1 MKNGVPMS
9 SLKPFRIDDDFNF
22 FLLDQRL
29 LPYKEVWVSIKSYQ
43 EMATAIKDM
52 IVRGAPAIGIAAA
65 FGYAMGFRDSG
76 NSDRCMEDIK
86 NTLAATRPTAVNLF
100 WALERMSALYSS
112 KSDFKTL
119 WNEALSIALEDDAA
133 CKSMGKFGAEHITG
147 TKLRILTHCNAG
159 ALATG
164 GWGTA
169 LGVIRELH
177 AQGRLDVV
185 YSDETRP
192 RQQGSR
198 LTVWEL
204 KQDGI
209 NVEMITDTMAGHMM
223 KSGLIDCA
231 ITGADRIASN
241 GDSANKIGTYQVAV
255 CAHYNKIPFYIAAP
269 VSTIDFSIPDG
280 SFIKIEERD
289 ESEVTHINGEI
300 QTAEGVKARN
310 FGFDVTENNLIS
322 AIFTEKG
329 TLLPPFNQAILSLR

>member
-1 MKNGVPMS
+1 MN
-9 SLKPFRIDDDFNF
+9 SLKPFRIDNDFKF

-29 LPYKEVWVSIKSYQ
+29 LPYKEVWVLIDNYQ
-43 EMATAIKDM
+43 EMAAAIKDM

-65 FGYAMGFRDSG
+65 FGYAMGFRDSENSPDG
-76 NSDRCMEDIK
+76 NIYMKDVK
-86 NTLAATRPTAVNLF
+86 KTLAATRPTAVNLF
-100 WALERMSALYSS
+100 WALERMSTLYSTGT
-112 KSDFKTL
+112 DFKTL
-119 WNEALSIALEDDAA
+119 WNEAFSIALEDEVA
-133 CKSMGKFGAEHITG
+133 CKTMGKFGADHITG
-147 TKLRILTHCNAG
+147 TKLRVLTHCNAG

-198 LTVWEL
+198 LTAWEL
-204 KQDGI
+204 KRDGI
-209 NVEMITDTMAGHMM
+209 NVEMTTDTMAGHMM

-241 GDSANKIGTYQVAV
+241 GDTANKIGTYQVAV

-329 TLLPPFNQAILSLR
+329 TLLPPFNTAILTLR